1 MGLSMKLF
9 PLISLILLLTATANS
24 KIRLYSRALA
34 EKWVADSL
42 KRIDSLR
49 VADSVKVADSIFISR
64 YAIADTAVK
73 NENDRNEKEMEKYKR
88 VDVDSSKIILPD
100 NVDDFS
106 ARTIEIDERNPYA
119 AIIDSLQ
126 NRIDSINTALHDAD
140 QWFSKM
146 KTYPV
151 SEKKR
156 YLLFLI
162 QNHYKDSSAV
172 LTYCNELH
180 QLYGCKLNLLIAI
193 RNSQTNNS
201 KSFMASHI
209 EQQRQ
214 RIAEL
219 SNFLVALSPKVP
231 FNVEKKSG
239 EQSLDE

>member
-1 MGLSMKLF
+1 MKLF
-9 PLISLILLLTATANS
+9 PLISLILVLTATANA
-24 KIRLYSRALA
+24 KIHLYSRALA

-42 KRIDSLR
+42 KRIDSLQ
-49 VADSVKVADSIFISR
+49 VADSVKVADSMFISR
-64 YAIADTAVK
+64 YAVADTVVK
-73 NENDRNEKEMEKYKR
+73 NENARTDKEMEKYKR
-88 VDVDSSKIILPD
+88 VDVDSSQVILPED
-100 NVDDFS
+100 VDDFS

-119 AIIDSLQ
+119 AVIDSLQ
-126 NRIDSINTALHDAD
+126 NRVDSINAALHDAD
-140 QWFSKM
+140 QWYSKM

-162 QNHYKDSSAV
+162 QNRYKDSSAV
-172 LTYCNELH
+172 LTYCNELY
-180 QLYGCKLNLLIAI
+180 QMYECKLSLLVAI

-201 KSFMASHI
+201 KSFMASPI

-231 FNVEKKSG
+231 FSLEKKSG
-239 EQSLDE
+239 E

>member
-1 MGLSMKLF
+1 MKLF
-9 PLISLILLLTATANS
+9 PLISLILMFTFTTDA
-24 KIRLYSRALA
+24 KIHLYSRALA

-49 VADSVKVADSIFISR
+49 VADSVKVADSTFISR
-64 YAIADTAVK
+64 YAVADTIVK
-73 NENDRNEKEMEKYKR
+73 NENARTAKEMEKYKR
-88 VDVDSSKIILPD
+88 VDVDSSQIILPD

-119 AIIDSLQ
+119 TVVDSLQ
-126 NRIDSINTALHDAD
+126 KRIDSINTALHDAD
-140 QWFSKM
+140 QWYSKM

-162 QNHYKDSSAV
+162 QNHYKDSAAV

-180 QLYGCKLNLLIAI
+180 HMYGCKLDLLIAI

-201 KSFMASHI
+201 KSFMASPI
-209 EQQRQ
+209 EQQRE

-219 SNFLVALSPKVP
+219 ANFLVALSPKVP
-231 FNVEKKSG
+231 FSVEKQSG
-239 EQSLDE
+239 GQNKEK

>member
-9 PLISLILLLTATANS
+9 PFISMIFLITATADA
-24 KIRLYSRALA
+24 KIHLYSRTLA

-49 VADSVKVADSIFISR
+49 VADSVRVADSMLIAR
-64 YAIADTAVK
+64 YAVADTAVK
-73 NENDRNEKEMEKYKR
+73 NENARNEKEMEKYKR
-88 VDVDSSKIILPD
+88 VDVDSSQIILPD
-100 NVDDFS
+100 EVDDFS
-106 ARTIEIDERNPYA
+106 ARTIEIDDSNPYA
-119 AIIDSLQ
+119 QVVDSLQ

-140 QWFSKM
+140 QWYSKM
-146 KTYPV
+146 KAYPV

-172 LTYCNELH
+172 LAYCNELY
-180 QLYGCKLNLLIAI
+180 QMYGCKLDLLIAI

-201 KSFMASHI
+201 KSFMAAPI
-209 EQQRQ
+209 EVQRQ

-231 FNVEKKSG
+231 FSVEKQKG
-239 EQSLDE
+239 NEELGK

>member
-1 MGLSMKLF
+1 MKLF
-9 PLISLILLLTATANS
+9 PLISLILFFTSTSNA
-24 KIRLYSRALA
+24 KIHLYSRALA

-49 VADSVKVADSIFISR
+49 VADSVRVADSMFISR

-73 NENDRNEKEMEKYKR
+73 NENARNEKEMEKYRR

-119 AIIDSLQ
+119 TVIDSLQ
-126 NRIDSINTALHDAD
+126 NRIDSINSALHDTD

-180 QLYGCKLNLLIAI
+180 QLYECKLNLLVVI

-201 KSFMASHI
+201 KSFMASPI

-231 FNVEKKSG
+231 FSLEKQKN
-239 EQSLDE
+239 EQDLEK